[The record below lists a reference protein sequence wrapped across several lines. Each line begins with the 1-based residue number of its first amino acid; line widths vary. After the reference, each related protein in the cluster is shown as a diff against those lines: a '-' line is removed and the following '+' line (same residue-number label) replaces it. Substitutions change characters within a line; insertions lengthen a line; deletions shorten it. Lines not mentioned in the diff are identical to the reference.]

1 MKLDNPEL
9 SEHGWLADAVA
20 VGLRELHVTELASF
34 PIEAHDGSLERLMVA
49 TDLGI
54 VEGTISG
61 PPVDGFPGLILDL
74 RLWRDCKVSA
84 RARVDAQH
92 GAHDARASLMVN
104 DRTVSSWSLR
114 TRDAANEFIAVVLA
128 EAGRTR

>member
-1 MKLDNPEL
+1 MKLDDPEL
-9 SEHGWLADAVA
+9 SEHGWLRDAVE
-20 VGLRELHVTELASF
+20 VGLRELHATELASF
-34 PIEAHDGSLERLMVA
+34 PIEAHDGTLERLMVA

-54 VEGTISG
+54 VEGTVSG

-92 GAHDARASLMVN
+92 GAHDARAALTVN
-104 DRTVSSWSLR
+104 DRTVSSWSLH
-114 TRDAANEFIAVVLA
+114 TRDAANEFIGIVLA
-128 EAGRTR
+128 EVSRTR